1 MKDSPELGGFSAG
14 TVGRGEEIEPSI
26 WNALP
31 HFVPLAIFPLVINA
45 AIYGGWWIAG
55 PFVYFLL
62 ADRCDAMLGMDE
74 RNMDPRKTRE
84 SQLFWYKLTIWLWAL
99 FWPATLLFVLWQ
111 ILVIGHLSAWET
123 VLMVVVA
130 GLAQS
135 AFIVGHEMVH
145 RRSVW
150 EHRIGEFVLASV
162 SYPHYATEHVYMHH
176 ALVGT
181 PADSGSAPKG
191 QSFWQYF
198 PRDLKSNLLGAW
210 HFERNRQARRR
221 QPVWHYTNPFWRY
234 FLETA
239 AWYALAYWMGGPW
252 MLLIYAVVCF
262 SAIMSMKIINYAQHY
277 GLQRI
282 RLPNGRFERTRPRA
296 F

>member
-111 ILVIGHLSAWET
+111 ILVIGHLSAWDYRVDGGGWPVWPSRLLSSVT
-123 VLMVVVA
+123 KWSIGALYGST
-130 GLAQS
+130 GLVNSCWLPSPTRTMLRNMSICITPLS
-135 AFIVGHEMVH
+135 ARPRTQGPH
-145 RRSVW
+145 RKVRV
-150 EHRIGEFVLASV
+150 
-162 SYPHYATEHVYMHH
+162 
-176 ALVGT
+176 
-181 PADSGSAPKG
+181 SGSN
-191 QSFWQYF
+191 F
-198 PRDLKSNLLGAW
+198 PG
-210 HFERNRQARRR
+210 
-221 QPVWHYTNPFWRY
+221 
-234 FLETA
+234 
-239 AWYALAYWMGGPW
+239 
-252 MLLIYAVVCF
+252 I
-262 SAIMSMKIINYAQHY
+262 
-277 GLQRI
+277 
-282 RLPNGRFERTRPRA
+282 
-296 F
+296 